1 MRLYLKSATR
11 LDRLWHFLGDLLA
24 RPLGRFLVGEH
35 DICDSCLVRTAKG
48 QTMCPKC
55 AEFWQLAKEDLKRE
69 REK

>member
-11 LDRLWHFLGDLLA
+11 LDRLWHFLGELLA
-24 RPLGRFLVGEH
+24 RPLGRLLVDEH
-35 DICDSCLVRTAKG
+35 DICDSCLACTPKG

-55 AEFWQLAKEDLKRE
+55 AEFWQRAKEDLKRA